1 MNRLKIVFA
10 RFLLVCWILTTVGF
24 AVGLIGSVFEWDL
37 ECIAAAFIIP
47 AICYALIVGLSFI
60 FLGVVKPKDL
70 INIFKP

>member
-24 AVGLIGSVFEWDL
+24 VVGLIGSIFQWDL
-37 ECIAAAFIIP
+37 ESIAAAFIVP
-47 AICYALIVGLSFI
+47 AVCYALIISLSFI

-70 INIFKP
+70 IGIFKP

>member
-24 AVGLIGSVFEWDL
+24 VAGLIGSVFQWDL
-37 ECIAAAFIIP
+37 EGIAAAFIVS
-47 AICYALIVGLSFI
+47 AICYALIISLSFI

-70 INIFKP
+70 FSIFKP